1 MSHKIKFNL
10 SNKKNKKQLED
21 QPNEK
26 ISISI
31 GEAIVKTNKVDK
43 LENQKLIP
51 KKISV
56 FSRIVPVK
64 KPKNKNKKI
73 TFDDGSL
80 SILNI
85 YKFFV

>member
-31 GEAIVKTNKVDK
+31 GGAIVNTNKVDK
-43 LENQKLIP
+43 LENHKLVT
-51 KKISV
+51 KKNLTKAVLLDNKHYKQYKNNQIS
-56 FSRIVPVK
+56 K
-64 KPKNKNKKI
+64 K
-73 TFDDGSL
+73 D
-80 SILNI
+80 
-85 YKFFV
+85 